1 MKKLLIILSL
11 LVACTKPN
19 IPTPLPPPTVKDI
32 FATPQSTV
40 SNGDNIYFNLKSP
53 GTGTYTLTM
62 FDSVTTQVITRE
74 RFKGKNGL
82 NNLKIYTSSLP
93 IKYLYLVLMDSA
105 NTQIGKTTLIIN

>member
-1 MKKLLIILSL
+1 MKKLFIILL
-11 LVACTKPN
+11 LLSACTKPN
-19 IPTPLPPPTVKDI
+19 IPTPVPSVVKDI

-62 FDSVTTQVITRE
+62 FDSVTAQVITRE
-74 RFKGKNGL
+74 RFKGKNGI

-105 NTQIGKTTLIIN
+105 NTQIGKTKLIIN

>member
-1 MKKLLIILSL
+1 MKRLVIILLL

-19 IPTPLPPPTVKDI
+19 IPTPVPPAVKDI
-32 FATPQSTV
+32 FATSQSTV

-74 RFKGKNGL
+74 RFKGKNGI
-82 NNLKIYTSSLP
+82 NNLRIYTSSLP
-93 IKYLYLVLMDSA
+93 VKYLYLILMDST
-105 NTQIGKTTLIIN
+105 NTQIGKTKLIIN

>member
-1 MKKLLIILSL
+1 MKKLAIILLL
-11 LVACTKPN
+11 LVACKKTD
-19 IPTPLPPPTVKDI
+19 IPTPTPLVKDI
-32 FATPQSTV
+32 FATSQSTV

-74 RFKGKNGL
+74 RFKGKNGI
-82 NNLKIYTSSLP
+82 NNLRIYTSSLP
-93 IKYLYLVLMDSA
+93 VKYLYLILMDSA

>member
-1 MKKLLIILSL
+1 MKKIIIILLL

-19 IPTPLPPPTVKDI
+19 IPPPVPPVVKDI
-32 FATPQSTV
+32 FATSQSTV

-62 FDSVTTQVITRE
+62 FDSVTNQVVTRE
-74 RFKGKNGL
+74 RFKGKNGI

-93 IKYLYLVLMDSA
+93 IKYLYLVLIDSA
-105 NTQIGKTTLIIN
+105 NTQIGKTKLIIN

>member
-1 MKKLLIILSL
+1 MKKLVIILL
-11 LVACTKPN
+11 LLIACKKTD
-19 IPTPLPPPTVKDI
+19 IPTLVPPVVKDI
-32 FATPQSTV
+32 FATSQSTV

-62 FDSVTTQVITRE
+62 FDSITNQVITRE
-74 RFKGKNGL
+74 RFKGKNGI

>member
-1 MKKLLIILSL
+1 MKKLFIIFSL
-11 LVACTKPN
+11 LVACTKPD
-19 IPTPLPPPTVKDI
+19 IPTPVPPVIKDI
-32 FATPQSTV
+32 FATSQSTV

-62 FDSVTTQVITRE
+62 FDSVNNQVVTRE
-74 RFKGKNGL
+74 RFKGKTGI

-105 NTQIGKTTLIIN
+105 NTQIGKTKLIIN

>member
-1 MKKLLIILSL
+1 MKKLFIILLL
-11 LVACTKPN
+11 LVACKKTD
-19 IPTPLPPPTVKDI
+19 IPTPTPPVVKDI
-32 FATPQSTV
+32 FATSQSTV
-40 SNGDNIYFNLKSP
+40 SNGDNIYFNIKSP
-53 GTGTYTLTM
+53 GTGIYTLTM

-74 RFKGKNGL
+74 RFKGKNGI